1 MKPLTVAMV
10 AACPFPANHGTPA
23 AIREMSETLSQLG
36 HQVHVVTYPLKDDIP
51 TNGVT
56 IHRVRRLGKKQQIV
70 VGPTYQ
76 RLGFDALMI
85 PKLCRVIRT
94 YKVDVIHAHNYEGA
108 LVGYGAKK
116 VTGTPMVYNAINT
129 MINEL
134 PLYGFIRPQSMA
146 ILLAHFLDRVVP
158 RMADFIIADTEE
170 LMAFIIEK
178 GIPPE
183 GIQVVHSGVNIE
195 MFEKGDRK
203 EIRKR
208 YQIGTNPLVIYTG
221 TLDPFQGIDSLL
233 EAFKIVHG
241 KFPEAVLMILGSTVH
256 PHHEEKYRGM
266 AKEMGLEEKVI
277 FTLCSLEV
285 LPDFLAAADVAVLP
299 RLSSPGI
306 PTKLLNYRAAG
317 KPIVSFEGSG
327 KGLQHMVDALLI
339 KSDDRE
345 EFGRAI
351 NRLLSD
357 PSLAQHLGEN
367 AKKEIKG
374 KYDWQTIAQKIEKVY
389 FSVLGKKG
397 K

>member
-1 MKPLTVAMV
+1 MKPLTIAMV

-23 AIREMSETLSQLG
+23 AIREMSETLTQLG

-51 TNGVT
+51 TNGVI
-56 IHRVRRLGKKQQIV
+56 IHRVRRLGKAQQIV

-85 PKLCRVIRT
+85 PKLCQVIRNH
-94 YKVDVIHAHNYEGA
+94 KVGVIHAHNYEGA

-116 VTGTPMVYNAINT
+116 ATGTPMVYNAINT

-170 LMAFIIEK
+170 LRSFMIEK
-178 GIPPE
+178 GVSPE
-183 GIQVVHSGVNIE
+183 DVRVVHSGVNVE
-195 MFEKGDRK
+195 MFEKGDR
-203 EIRKR
+203 EAIRKR

-221 TLDPFQGIDSLL
+221 TLDAFQGIDSLL

-241 KFPEAVLMILGSTVH
+241 QFPEAMLMILGSTVH
-256 PHHEEKYRGM
+256 PLHEEKYRGM
-266 AKEMGLEEKVI
+266 AKEMGLGERVI
-277 FTLCSLEV
+277 FTTCMLDA
-285 LPDFLAAADVAVLP
+285 LPDFLAAADITVLP

-317 KPIVSFEGSG
+317 KPIISFEGSG
-327 KGLQHMVDALLI
+327 KGLQHMVDALVI
-339 KSDDRE
+339 QSDDRG

-351 NRLLSD
+351 NRLISD
-357 PSLAQHLGEN
+357 PLLAQRLGEN
-367 AKKEIKG
+367 AKKGIEG
-374 KYDWQTIAQKIEKVY
+374 RYDWQTIARKIEGVY
-389 FSVLGKKG
+389 FSILGNKG